1 VIEDTQR
8 AYLRALGLA
17 LLAGLGAF
25 PTALL
30 MIGAVVL
37 GHRID
42 LQLGM
47 QYPVFLCILLAVA
60 VPLSILTLVLL
71 ARAAIR
77 AAHGKSDSAPH
88 QVTKTDEE
96 DKT

>member
-1 VIEDTQR
+1 MIEDTQS

-17 LLAGLGAF
+17 VLAGLGGF

-30 MIGAVVL
+30 MIGAIVI
-37 GHRID
+37 GHRLD
-42 LQLGM
+42 VTLGM
-47 QYPVFLCILLAVA
+47 QFPVFLCILLAVA
-60 VPLSILTLVLL
+60 VPLSILTMVLL

-77 AAHGKSDSAPH
+77 AAHGKSDSVPH
-88 QVTKTDEE
+88 QVSITDEE